1 MIMQKSKNKFALF
14 VLLMCASLLASACG
28 GVQSATSNSAGV
40 AVPPA
45 KPISSDENITE
56 KTIRF
61 LEDRVKRDPEDFSAN
76 NKLAGQYLQQLRET
90 GNAQYLD
97 LAFRAARTSLA
108 SVPEVRNPGG
118 LAALAQAEFA
128 AHDFANARDH
138 AIRLT
143 ELEPGKSYPQGMLGD
158 ALLELG
164 EYDKAKAAFGQIA
177 KLDGAVSH
185 YSETR
190 MARLAQLRGD
200 NGEAQ
205 KHFANALVFALNQ
218 TAPPRETV
226 AWLRWQLGETTFS
239 VGDYETAEKH
249 YLDALVTFPDYYRAI
264 ASLGRVRAAR
274 GDSPGA
280 IEQYEKV
287 VRILP
292 DPTYIA
298 ALGDLYK
305 LAGRDEDAKRQY
317 ELVEKIGRLGE
328 LNGALYNRSLALFYA
343 DHDLKPEEAYNLA
356 VKEYEARKDIY
367 GADALAWT
375 AMKAG
380 KLPEAQAAMKDALRL
395 NTEDARLFYHAG
407 MIEMSLGNKTVAAGH
422 LRNALKI
429 NPVFDVLQAEK
440 ARAALQEL
448 K

>member
-1 MIMQKSKNKFALF
+1 M
-14 VLLMCASLLASACG
+14 
-28 GVQSATSNSAGV
+28 
-40 AVPPA
+40 
-45 KPISSDENITE
+45 
-56 KTIRF
+56 
-61 LEDRVKRDPEDFSAN
+61 
-76 NKLAGQYLQQLRET
+76 
-90 GNAQYLD
+90 
-97 LAFRAARTSLA
+97 
-108 SVPEVRNPGG
+108 
-118 LAALAQAEFA
+118 
-128 AHDFANARDH
+128 
-138 AIRLT
+138 
-143 ELEPGKSYPQGMLGD
+143 
-158 ALLELG
+158 
-164 EYDKAKAAFGQIA
+164 
-177 KLDGAVSH
+177 
-185 YSETR
+185 
-190 MARLAQLRGD
+190 
-200 NGEAQ
+200 
-205 KHFANALVFALNQ
+205 
-218 TAPPRETV
+218 
-226 AWLRWQLGETTFS
+226 
-239 VGDYETAEKH
+239 
-249 YLDALVTFPDYYRAI
+249 
-264 ASLGRVRAAR
+264 
-274 GDSPGA
+274 
-280 IEQYEKV
+280 
-287 VRILP
+287 RILP